1 MTQDLAIETAGLAKH
16 FGDTRAV
23 DGLNLVVPAGQ
34 VYGMYPSSGR

>member
-34 VYGMYPSSGR
+34 VYGVHPSSGR